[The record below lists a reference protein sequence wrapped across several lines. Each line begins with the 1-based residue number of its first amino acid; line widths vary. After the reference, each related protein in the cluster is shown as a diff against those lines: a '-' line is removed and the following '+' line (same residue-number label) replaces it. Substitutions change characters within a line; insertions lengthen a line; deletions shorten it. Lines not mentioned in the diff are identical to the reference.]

1 MASSRM
7 VNIGISVDSQ
17 RAVKGLEKLR
27 VKVDD
32 LTENL
37 QDLNTKIKATEK
49 IIKDDPTDKVAQSLL
64 KKLKKDFDATQK
76 VLQKVAQDY
85 QNMAQRVGGID
96 SMLENISTANYND
109 LTWLRTTLTNS
120 LKNSRLK
127 TAEELK
133 NYRETAKRLQKVRDE
148 ILKRDIDMRG
158 GMTTQRAKEVMKNL
172 DTSSYTDI
180 KNAITTVQQLQRQ
193 VEPGSTAWKNY
204 GKQIADAS
212 LELKKWDDQAKRTQM
227 LQATKGD
234 LGKMSEQDL
243 QQQLRYWDGIVNGVG
258 RTNVAVTQYKK
269 VLDSLRAEQDKRAG
283 RVMTDIEGGNLGGSI
298 AQMQQRLK
306 MLQEYRTTIDST
318 KPDAYL
324 RVDSAIEK
332 LNKGIKESQ
341 AGFMSF
347 NDAMAKAANLDTFD
361 GTLEDLEKIQK
372 VIKEGMSQE
381 LNLSD
386 PADIDRLKQATTLLD
401 NIAKKQQ
408 EMARINTKDK
418 GESIISQVESGT
430 WDGTVGETQEAIKAL
445 QEYRTLLKTTDA
457 AGLQRVDEVLKK
469 LKDNTKQA
477 EQGFMSYNQAL
488 QHAKEVADGTFDG
501 TVEKLQQIQ
510 KVLLEQKQKNL
521 TIGDKSGLDEV
532 NKALYTVETQ
542 LRNVGGTGRNLKDIL
557 NDIGHASFNEL
568 QLAAKQLEEELK
580 NSNEQMDDYAAKSA
594 NLREVQARMKKLKGD
609 WEDHGNVVEKT
620 AKRLMAYVAVYGGF
634 NVIIGKMKEI
644 INLNLQLSDSMADV
658 QKTTGLA
665 GIELQELGR
674 EIERIDSRTSTD
686 KLYEIAAA
694 AGQIGLKTQEDVLGF
709 TKAANTITVAL
720 NELGTEG
727 SANLMKIATLTGDV
741 NRFGTEDALLKIG
754 SAVNELTANSAATA
768 GPITDFIN
776 RVGGIAGSAK
786 IAVHEMA
793 ALGAATDA
801 SAQSIEIAGTSMNK
815 LITALMSN
823 TENVAYA
830 ANISYRELK
839 GLIDQGDTMQAVIRV
854 FEAMQTMDRGGQ
866 SAVLKELGSEG
877 ARMNQYVAT
886 MVANLDMLKNQLV
899 ISRNAFED
907 NVSVLN
913 EYNVKQES
921 AMGILQRM
929 KNAFTD
935 MFVNSKMTVVLKDI
949 LEGIAAIP
957 GWLEKNRLALLA
969 VRAVLTSILVMNFP
983 KLLHAMLINLSAMY
997 KVLSGPTLNAF
1008 TRFRKVM
1015 ADTASVMAVNMV
1027 RAGASVDVARRS
1039 VTGFT
1044 GTMRVLGQVI
1054 KAHPIMTILSVLAAV
1069 GVAWWT
1075 LTEETDKAAKAT
1087 AELSEKHTR
1096 QIEEFEALRAA
1107 IESVNTSYA
1116 TRAEAMKEINSL
1128 YSKYLGFELSELDTY
1143 EKKKAALD
1151 YINARLKENQT
1162 LELANRQKEA
1172 YTEGFSEDTKK
1183 ATDVLTKRLIE
1194 IPEIGAK
1201 RLTEA
1206 MQLIQKTIKG
1216 GVTDI
1221 EEISDVLEE
1230 YFDISEDIFEADKDT
1245 TSMVSRTDSVLNSL
1259 LKKIGLQTDALEKMQ
1274 NVSGSGIY
1282 ALYDM
1287 LTTNGNEALE
1297 TYIENYA
1304 KLQEQLVGTD
1314 EYFNEQTIE
1323 NERESHNKRLELA
1336 KQQRLQL
1343 VAMEEE
1349 QAEHLQAVQQGT
1361 AVKNEAQQIASLQA
1375 ILKSKEEYLKTSEAI
1390 LKREKDMDDQY
1401 LRTNLDDDKRLDLG
1415 NLTAK
1420 YDAYTRHQANLMND
1434 MRDEI
1439 TQMEKQRADAHNQLL
1454 EEEARLQEELTKK
1467 NNEVQIAESRKT
1479 IEELKKQ
1486 KDDLTVAITKAD
1498 EKWQSEYLKLQTIA
1512 VSETRKQWVENTA
1525 NLKSEIETLQIQI
1538 AGDPYAKG
1546 LNVKDWKTFGQVI
1559 KNIDKANVNSLAA
1572 AFKRLSEQSQLM
1584 TQDAKKFVE
1593 EFGLELKIED
1603 PEELENKIFEWA
1615 MMLRKKLK
1623 EHNRGT
1629 TGEYLFG
1636 TPKEE
1641 LDGVLSKMETY
1652 FVEKQKQIREQY
1664 LKGSITNA
1672 EMNRRLQAN
1681 DKEYVN
1687 ARIELRKYLLDQ
1699 NSNFIKEMYPGLE
1712 KFDLKRLRRQLS
1724 LLGDNVT
1731 TEIENALAKDED
1743 LARKGAIKIREAIR
1757 KELLKTSPFKSINN
1771 DFRESMDELQLLSS
1785 NYEREM
1791 VENFKKGFSALKNL
1805 GIEGDLFDPDKLMG
1819 LDEDAQRERMDLLKE
1834 MAEKSYMVDAQGLRE
1849 MLESH
1854 EEYYNWIHNLDDEQM
1869 NVILTKLQW
1878 FYDESLLKQ
1887 KQYAD
1892 QLIKAQES
1900 AYLQLQETM
1909 DEPTKI
1915 QWQIDN
1921 LTRER
1926 DALIAENEAYEKNG
1940 TGVYYSTLSKDD
1952 YEENKNRIISR
1963 NMAIK
1968 QLQEDLVDANKKSAD
1983 KADRIRRDQERK
1995 AKEEMEASIEALKAY
2010 YNEQEA
2016 VIRQNALNRNQS
2028 EATLNRELMKN
2039 EQKRERDLQELRKKL
2054 VGDESSFDPYANGGY
2069 KGAITGTI
2077 FFGDNKNNEALA
2089 RQAEQIKIWGK
2100 ALRDGMRNEIAKS
2113 EVTIQKAIQEQRDKI
2128 EKILLEDNPT
2138 EKVLHE
2144 YLESMDELQL
2154 LFGINEEISENERF
2168 AGEARLAYLRE
2179 FANKSYDITA
2189 EQLKNEM
2196 ELHDAFGEWVKG
2208 RTMDDYEALLSQLRK
2223 FRDDTEEAD
2232 KKAAERRKKIFD
2244 NSSLGRA
2251 LEEQEKREVGDK
2263 EKDVEM
2269 WERFQGF
2276 DLVTDDAVDN
2286 AQIEMYQA
2294 KIEASQRYIEQ
2305 IKLEMEAEI
2314 ARARINLQ
2322 MEEAVLH
2329 TLENMGASTD
2339 EQMGRVKKAEQELAS
2354 LTNQL
2359 GIIIAAENENILE
2372 NQQAMADR
2380 YNALQQRKVEEYKKY
2395 TDAVID
2401 WSGKMTEAEWDDVES
2416 RKEATKELIK
2426 SMLSYLRDWASMKLT
2441 EMAMQTMFSNQ
2452 TTMLKGQETVKNISM
2467 DIAETQGKTIGAG
2480 MKATADAVG
2489 KFGLKGL
2496 LIGAAISAALT
2507 ALMNVALKA
2516 MFKQKSEVES
2526 ISGAG
2531 GGKLAT
2537 GMLTYAEGNYPVLGN
2552 DGQVYNAKYEGAG
2565 MKTGIYRGGA
2575 HFGIFSE
2582 KKPEAIIDGDTT
2594 QRLIMNHPDIWKAI
2608 VTLSK
2613 SGRLPNGYGM
2623 RTFATGNIDELT
2635 RQAQNTE
2642 ATVVADNQAQ
2652 MAQMQATIERNNQ
2665 VMAQLT
2671 AVLSGGIH
2679 AKMYMYGENGEW
2691 QNIKKAEKFAKR
2703 TKQK

>member
-1 MASSRM
+1 MANSRM

-120 LKNSRLK
+120 LKNRRLE

-158 GMTTQRAKEVMKNL
+158 GMTTDRAKEVMKNL

-318 KPDAYL
+318 NPDAYL
-324 RVDSAIEK
+324 RVDAAIEK

-418 GESIISQVESGT
+418 GESIMSQVESGT

-457 AGLQRVDEVLKK
+457 AGLQRVDEVLEK
-469 LKDNTKQA
+469 LKNNTKQA
-477 EQGFMSYNQAL
+477 EQGFMSYTQAL
-488 QHAKEVADGTFDG
+488 QHAEEVADGTFNG
-501 TVEKLQQIQ
+501 TIEDLQQIQ
-510 KVLLEQKQKNL
+510 KVLLEQKQKKL
-521 TIGDKSGLDEV
+521 TIGDKKGLDEV

-557 NDIGHASFNEL
+557 NDIGNANFNEL

-580 NSNEQMDDYAAKSA
+580 NSNEQMDDYATKSA
-594 NLREVQARMKKLKGD
+594 NLREVQARMKKLKDD

-634 NVIIGKMKEI
+634 NAIIGKMKEI

-886 MVANLDMLKNQLV
+886 MIANLDMLKNQLV

-921 AMGILQRM
+921 AMGILNRM

-969 VRAVLTSILVMNFP
+969 VRVVIAEIAIMNIP
-983 KLLHAMLINLSAMY
+983 KLLNTLLIQLSAMY
-997 KVLSGPTLNAF
+997 RLLSGPAIASVGSFAKAWKLAKYEVFKAARQTGASVA
-1008 TRFRKVM
+1008 T
-1015 ADTASVMAVNMV
+1015 ATASVK
-1027 RAGASVDVARRS
+1027 
-1039 VTGFT
+1039 GFT
-1044 GTMRVLGQVI
+1044 GAMRILGQVI
-1054 KAHPIMTILSVLAAV
+1054 KAHPIMFLASVLTAV

-1096 QIEEFEALRAA
+1096 QLEEFEALRAA

-1183 ATDVLTKRLIE
+1183 ASEKLSETLMD

-1206 MQLIQKTIKG
+1206 MGVIQRAIKDG
-1216 GVTDI
+1216 ATSY
-1221 EEISDVLEE
+1221 EEVFSKLETH
-1230 YFDISEDIFEADKDT
+1230 FNADLTNLISEHQMQEGNLLDWIE
-1245 TSMVSRTDSVLNSL
+1245 TSG
-1259 LKKIGLQTDALEKMQ
+1259 IEALEK
-1274 NVSGSGIY
+1274 
-1282 ALYDM
+1282 
-1287 LTTNGNEALE
+1287 
-1297 TYIENYA
+1297 YIENYA
-1304 KLQEQLVGTD
+1304 ELQEQLAGTD
-1314 EYFNEQTIE
+1314 EYFAEQKIE
-1323 NERESHNKRLELA
+1323 NERDSNKKRLELA
-1336 KQQRLQL
+1336 EQQRIQL
-1343 VAMEEE
+1343 EAMEQE
-1349 QAEHLQAVQQGT
+1349 QAEHMEAIQKGT
-1361 AVKNEAQQIASLQA
+1361 AVKNESQQIASLKS
-1375 ILKSKEEYLKTSEAI
+1375 ILKHKEEYLKTTEAI
-1390 LKREKDMDDQY
+1390 LQREKDVDEQY
-1401 LRTNLDDDKRLDLG
+1401 LRTNLDDDKRFDLG

-1420 YDAYTRHQANLMND
+1420 YGAYTRHQANLMND

-1439 TQMEKQRADAHNQLL
+1439 TQMEQQRADAHKQLF

-1486 KDDLTVAITKAD
+1486 KDDLTVAISKAD
-1498 EKWQSEYLKLQTIA
+1498 SKWQSEYVKLQTIA
-1512 VSETRKQWVENTA
+1512 VSETRKQWVENTS

-1546 LNVKDWKTFGQVI
+1546 QNVKDWKSFGEVI
-1559 KNIDKANVNSLAA
+1559 DNIDTANVNSLAA

-1584 TQDAKKFVE
+1584 TADAKKFVE

-1672 EMNRRLQAN
+1672 EMNRRIQAN

-1712 KFDLKRLRRQLS
+1712 DFDLKRLRTQLS
-1724 LLGDNVT
+1724 LLGDNIT

-1743 LARKGAIKIREAIR
+1743 LAREGAIKIREAMQ
-1757 KELLKTSPFKSINN
+1757 KELLKTNPFKSIIN

-1785 NYEREM
+1785 DYEREM
-1791 VENFKKGFSALKNL
+1791 VENFKKGFSDLKKL

-1834 MAEKSYMVDAQGLRE
+1834 MAEKSYMIDAQGLRE

-1854 EEYYNWIHNLDDEQM
+1854 EEYYTWVHNLDDEQM
-1869 NVILTKLQW
+1869 NVMLTKLQW

-1892 QLIKAQES
+1892 QLIKEQES
-1900 AYLQLQETM
+1900 AYLQLQEKLE
-1909 DEPTKI
+1909 DPAKI
-1915 QWQIDN
+1915 QWQIEN
-1921 LTRER
+1921 LKRNRNNLQMANDAR
-1926 DALIAENEAYEKNG
+1926 DAGAFWAVTMSDE
-1940 TGVYYSTLSKDD
+1940 T
-1952 YEENKNRIISR
+1952 YEENINKITSY

-1968 QLQEDLVDANKKSAD
+1968 KLEEDLVDANKKSAD
-1983 KADRIRRDQERK
+1983 KADRTRREQERK

-2010 YNEQEA
+2010 YNEEEA
-2016 VIRQNALNRNQS
+2016 VIRQRAIDRNQS

-2077 FFGDNKNNEALA
+2077 FFGDNKNNKTLA
-2089 RQAEQIKIWGK
+2089 RQAEQIRIWGK

-2196 ELHDAFGEWVKG
+2196 ELHDAFGEWIKG
-2208 RTMDDYEALLSQLRK
+2208 RTIDDYEALLSQLRK
-2223 FRDDTEEAD
+2223 FHDDTEEAD

-2251 LEEQEKREVGDK
+2251 LDEQEKREVGDK
-2263 EKDVEM
+2263 EKDVKM

-2276 DLVTDDAVDN
+2276 DLVTDDAVDK

-2339 EQMGRVKKAEQELAS
+2339 EQMGRVKRAEQELAS

-2380 YNALQQRKVEEYKKY
+2380 YNALQQRKVEEFKKY
-2395 TDAVID
+2395 SDTVVE
-2401 WSGKMTEAEWDDVES
+2401 WSSKMIEADKDDVES
-2416 RKEATKELIK
+2416 RKESTKE
-2426 SMLSYLRDWASMKLT
+2426 MLKTMITYLRDWAAMKLT
-2441 EMAMQTMFSNQ
+2441 EMAMQAMFSTQ
-2452 TTMLKGQETVKNISM
+2452 ATTMKGQETVADIGMK
-2467 DIAETQGKTIGAG
+2467 IAETQASVIGNST
-2480 MKATADAVG
+2480 KATADAVG

-2496 LIGAAISAALT
+2496 LVGAAISAALT

-2665 VMAQLT
+2665 VMAQL
-2671 AVLSGGIH
+2671 AAILSHGIS
-2679 AKMYMYGENGEW
+2679 ANINMYGTGGM
-2691 QNIKKAEKFAKR
+2691 QQQMRKADKFAKR
-2703 TKQK
+2703 TKL